1 MKFTNRLLSFS
12 FSFIEKFSTFLRND
26 KCVICSQ
33 KTHLLSLCS
42 DCDKRFLN
50 FNNSIQRCSNC
61 GKTLVSEQNIC
72 TDCRENP
79 VINNI
84 EKIIPMFSYRLWYK
98 ELLFKWKIQGYRKF
112 AYIFSKKILKIFNEY
127 FSDFVIVPVP
137 SRPGKI
143 KNQGWDQ
150 INDLMNYLKLQQN
163 LKIMNLLIRTE
174 KEQQKKLNREQ
185 RLAHKGTSY
194 ILNKEFSKKELPKKV
209 VIIDD
214 ILTTGVTLENC
225 ALALKNAGVETVC
238 AITVFIAD

>member
-1 MKFTNRLLSFS
+1 MKFTNKLLSCYFS
-12 FSFIEKFSTFLRND
+12 FLEKFSFFLRND

-33 KTHLLSLCS
+33 KTHLLPLCS
-42 DCDKRFLN
+42 NCDKKFLT

-61 GKTLVSEQNIC
+61 GKSLVSEENLC

-79 VINNI
+79 VINSI
-84 EKIIPMFSYRLWYK
+84 DRIIPMFSYRLWYK

-112 AYIFSKKILKIFNEY
+112 AYIFSKKILKIYNEY
-127 FSDFVIVPVP
+127 FSDYVIVPVP

-150 INDLMNYLKLQQN
+150 INDLMKYFKVQQDV
-163 LKIMNLLIRTE
+163 KIMNLLVRTE
-174 KEQQKKLNREQ
+174 TEQQKKLNRTQ

-194 ILNKEFSKKELPKKV
+194 ILNKKFFEKKLPNKV
-209 VIIDD
+209 LVIDD

-225 ALALKNAGVETVC
+225 ALTLKNAGVETVC